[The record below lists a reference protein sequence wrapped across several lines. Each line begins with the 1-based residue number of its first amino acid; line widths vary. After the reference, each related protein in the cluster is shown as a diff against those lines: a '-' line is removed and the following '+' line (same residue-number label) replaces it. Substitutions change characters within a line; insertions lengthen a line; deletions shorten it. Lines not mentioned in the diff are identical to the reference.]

1 MNLLDQLRDVASAD
15 SLNRSIDDAIIP
27 SLESLLRLRAE
38 ARSLG
43 LSQRNMAAHQAGG
56 YRSAFRGRGIDFE
69 EVRVYQPGDDI
80 RIMDWRVTARTGEPH
95 TKVYR
100 EERERPVLFL
110 VDQGASMMFGTQVAF
125 KSVIAARI
133 AALLAWAAL
142 DNNDWVG
149 GLVFRGEHHRELRP
163 AGRRQGVLQLCRALS
178 AGSLEDM
185 DVHPDGNALNTA
197 MVQFSRIAR
206 PGNLIFLISDFHELD
221 KNTPQFFARL
231 AQRSDVVALLVYD
244 PMEATPPEPGRYPVT
259 DGSAFLTLDTSPSGA
274 RKAYRNILRQRI
286 DAVESMCRKNAA
298 HFHALSSTD
307 PLTKSLAHG
316 LHRWYR

>member
-133 AALLAWAAL
+133 AALLAL
-142 DNNDWVG
+142 G
-149 GLVFRGEHHRELRP
+149 
-163 AGRRQGVLQLCRALS
+163 
-178 AGSLEDM
+178 
-185 DVHPDGNALNTA
+185 
-197 MVQFSRIAR
+197 
-206 PGNLIFLISDFHELD
+206 
-221 KNTPQFFARL
+221 
-231 AQRSDVVALLVYD
+231 
-244 PMEATPPEPGRYPVT
+244 
-259 DGSAFLTLDTSPSGA
+259 GA
-274 RKAYRNILRQRI
+274 RQ
-286 DAVESMCRKNAA
+286 
-298 HFHALSSTD
+298 
-307 PLTKSLAHG
+307 
-316 LHRWYR
+316 